1 MMDVTGR
8 ALFLDEACVRQLVT
22 MEDALAAVEE
32 VFGAQGRG
40 GVFNVPR
47 VCAPVKGGILRITAA
62 VLSYRGYYGVKVS
75 STAVF
80 HSNAGRM
87 FCLYREET
95 GELCAVVQV
104 FAMGAL
110 RTGAAS
116 GIATKYLANADAAVL
131 GVLGSGRQART
142 QVDAVCAVRPIREI
156 RVWSPRAAS
165 REAFCA
171 DVKKVNKI
179 NALSVSAAELVVRD
193 ADILVTATTSAAP
206 VVKGEWLKTG
216 VHINAIG
223 ANFEHRRELDTATVT
238 AAKFIATDDT
248 EQVRY
253 ESTDLAVPVAEGKLS
268 WDQVHSLG
276 DVVAG
281 KLKGRTG
288 HEDITLFKSLGVAIE
303 DVALAA
309 HAYEK
314 ALKLGVGM
322 TLPDLT
328 R

>member
-1 MMDVTGR
+1 MAN
-8 ALFLDEACVRQLVT
+8 ALFLDEACVRELVT
-22 MEDALAAVEE
+22 MDDALSAVEE
-32 VFGAQGRG
+32 VFGEQGRG
-40 GVFNVPR
+40 HVLNVPR
-47 VCAPVKGGILRITAA
+47 VRAPVKGGILRITAA

-116 GIATKYLANADAAVL
+116 GIATRYLANADAAVL
-131 GVLGSGRQART
+131 GVLGTGRQART
-142 QVDAVCAVRPIREI
+142 QVDAVCAVRAIREI
-156 RVWSPRAAS
+156 RVWSPRQAS

-171 DVKKVNKI
+171 DVENINKI
-179 NALSVSAAELVVRD
+179 KCLPIDVPEAAVRG
-193 ADILVTATTSAAP
+193 ADVLVTATTATEP
-206 VVKGEWLKTG
+206 VVHGAWLKAG

-223 ANFEHRRELDTATVT
+223 ANFEHRRELDTEAVT
-238 AAKFIATDDT
+238 AARFIATDDT

-253 ESTDLAVPVAEGKLS
+253 ESTDLAAPVAEGRLS

-281 KLKGRTG
+281 KLKGRSA

-309 HAYEK
+309 RAYEK
-314 ALKLGVGM
+314 ALKLGLGM

>member
-1 MMDVTGR
+1 MAQ

-32 VFGAQGRG
+32 VFAEQGRG
-40 GVFNVPR
+40 RVFNVPR
-47 VCAPVKGGILRITAA
+47 VRAPVKGGTLRITAA

-116 GIATKYLANADAAVL
+116 GIATKYLANPDAAVL

-171 DVKKVNKI
+171 DVKKTNKI
-179 NALSVSAAELVVRD
+179 DCLPAESPEQAVRG
-193 ADILVTATTSAAP
+193 ADVLVTATTATAP
-206 VVKGEWLKTG
+206 VVQGAWLQPG
-216 VHINAIG
+216 VHLNAIG
-223 ANFEHRRELDTATVT
+223 ANYEHRRELDSDTV
-238 AAKFIATDDT
+238 AAARFIATDDT

-253 ESTDLAVPVAEGKLS
+253 ESTDLAAPVAEGRLS
-268 WDQVHSLG
+268 WDRVHGLC

-281 KLKGRTG
+281 KIKGREAR
-288 HEDITLFKSLGVAIE
+288 EDITLFKSLGVAIE

-309 HAYEK
+309 RAYEK
-314 ALKLGVGM
+314 ATRLGIGV

>member
-1 MMDVTGR
+1 MAN

-32 VFGAQGRG
+32 VFGEQGRG
-40 GVFNVPR
+40 RVVNVPR
-47 VCAPVKGGILRITAA
+47 LRAPVKGGILRITAA

-87 FCLYREET
+87 FCLYREES

-142 QVDAVCAVRPIREI
+142 QVDAVCAVRPIREV
-156 RVWSPRAAS
+156 RVWSTTPAHRD
-165 REAFCA
+165 AFCA
-171 DVKKVNKI
+171 DLKKSLKI
-179 NALSVSAAELVVRD
+179 KILPLDSAEQVVCGSEV
-193 ADILVTATTSAAP
+193 LVTATTATAP
-206 VVKGEWLKTG
+206 IVRGAWLQPG

-223 ANFEHRRELDTATVT
+223 ANYEHRRELDSAAVA

-253 ESTDLAVPVAEGKLS
+253 ESTDLAAPVAEGMLA
-268 WDQVHSLG
+268 WERVHSLG
-276 DVVAG
+276 EVVAG
-281 KLKGRTG
+281 KLGGRAARG
-288 HEDITLFKSLGVAIE
+288 DITLFKSLGVAME

-309 HAYEK
+309 RAYEK
-314 ALKLGVGM
+314 ALRLGVGVP
-322 TLPDLT
+322 LPDLT

>member
-1 MMDVTGR
+1 MAD
-8 ALFLDEACVRQLVT
+8 ALFLDEACVRRLVT
-22 MEDALAAVEE
+22 MDDALAAVEE
-32 VFGAQGRG
+32 VFAAQGRG
-40 GVFNVPR
+40 EVFNVPR
-47 VCAPVKGGILRITAA
+47 VRAPVKGGTLRITAA

-87 FCLYREET
+87 FCLYREES

-116 GIATKYLANADAAVL
+116 GIATKYLANPDAAVL

-171 DVKKVNKI
+171 DVKNVNKI
-179 NALSVSAAELVVRD
+179 NAIPVDTPEAAVRG
-193 ADILVTATTSAAP
+193 ADVLVTATTATAP
-206 VVKGEWLKTG
+206 VLQGAWLKPG
-216 VHINAIG
+216 AHINAIG
-223 ANFEHRRELDTATVT
+223 ANFEHRRELDSAAVAAAT
-238 AAKFIATDDT
+238 FIATDDT

-253 ESTDLAVPVAEGKLS
+253 ESTDLAVPVAEGRLS
-268 WDQVHSLG
+268 WEQVHSLG

-281 KLKGRTG
+281 RLKGRTAPS
-288 HEDITLFKSLGVAIE
+288 DITLFKSLGVAIE

-309 HAYEK
+309 RAYEK
-314 ALKLGVGM
+314 ALQSGVGM

>member
-1 MMDVTGR
+1 MAD
-8 ALFLDEACVRQLVT
+8 ALFLDEASVRQLVT
-22 MEDALAAVEE
+22 MNDALAAVEE

-40 GVFNVPR
+40 GVYNVPR
-47 VCAPVKGGILRITAA
+47 VRAPVKGGTLRITAA

-95 GELCAVVQV
+95 GELCAIVQV

-116 GIATKYLANADAAVL
+116 GIATKYLANTDAAVL

-142 QVDAVCAVRPIREI
+142 QVDAICAVRPIREI
-156 RVWSPRAAS
+156 RVWSPRSAS
-165 REAFCA
+165 REVFCR
-171 DVKKVNKI
+171 DIKNINKI
-179 NALSVSAAELVVRD
+179 NALPVDTAEQAVRG
-193 ADILVTATTSAAP
+193 ADVLITATTATVP
-206 VVKGEWLKTG
+206 VVHGAWLKPG

-223 ANFEHRRELDTATVT
+223 ANFEHRRELDTAAVI

-253 ESTDLAVPVAEGKLS
+253 ESTDLAMPVAEGKLS

-276 DVVAG
+276 DVVSG
-281 KLKGRTG
+281 KLKGRQS
-288 HEDITLFKSLGVAIE
+288 HEDVTLFKSLGVAIE

-309 HAYEK
+309 RAYEK
-314 ALKLGVGM
+314 ALQLGIGM

>member
-1 MMDVTGR
+1 MAE
-8 ALFLDEACVRQLVT
+8 ALFLDEASVRRLVT
-22 MEDALAAVEE
+22 MDDALAAVEE

-47 VCAPVKGGILRITAA
+47 VRAPVKGGTLRITAA

-116 GIATKYLANADAAVL
+116 GIATKYLANPDAAVL

-156 RVWSPRAAS
+156 RVWSPRAES
-165 REAFCA
+165 REAFCVDVKNNNKIKYLPVNTPEQAVRGA
-171 DVKKVNKI
+171 DVLI
-179 NALSVSAAELVVRD
+179 
-193 ADILVTATTSAAP
+193 TATTATEP
-206 VVKGEWLKTG
+206 VVHGAWLKPG

-223 ANFEHRRELDTATVT
+223 ANFEHRRELDTAAVA

-253 ESTDLAVPVAEGKLS
+253 ESTDLALPVSEGKLC
-268 WDQVHSLG
+268 WEQVHSLG

-281 KLKGRTG
+281 KLKGRRG
-288 HEDITLFKSLGVAIE
+288 REDVTLFKSLGVAIE

-309 HAYEK
+309 RAYEK
-314 ALKLGVGM
+314 ALQLGIGM
-322 TLPDLT
+322 KLPDLT

>member
-1 MMDVTGR
+1 MAN

-32 VFGAQGRG
+32 VFGEQGRG
-40 GVFNVPR
+40 QVVNVPR
-47 VCAPVKGGILRITAA
+47 VRAPLKGGILRITAA

-142 QVDAVCAVRPIREI
+142 QVDAVCAVRPIREV
-156 RVWSPRAAS
+156 RVWSTTPAHRD
-165 REAFCA
+165 AFCE
-171 DVKKVNKI
+171 DLKKSLKI
-179 NALSVSAAELVVRD
+179 NILSLDFAEQAVRGSEV
-193 ADILVTATTSAAP
+193 LVTATTATSPIMHGA
-206 VVKGEWLKTG
+206 WLQPG

-223 ANFEHRRELDTATVT
+223 ANYEHRRELDSATV
-238 AAKFIATDDT
+238 AAAQFIATDDI

-253 ESTDLAVPVAEGKLS
+253 ESMDLAAPVAEGVIA
-268 WDQVHSLG
+268 WEQVHGLG
-276 DVVAG
+276 EVVAG
-281 KLKGRTG
+281 KLRGRAAR
-288 HEDITLFKSLGVAIE
+288 EDITLFKSLGVAME

-309 HAYEK
+309 RAYEK

-322 TLPDLT
+322 PLPDLT

>member
-1 MMDVTGR
+1 MAG
-8 ALFLDEACVRQLVT
+8 ALFLDEATVRQLVT

-47 VCAPVKGGILRITAA
+47 VRAPVKGGTLRITAA

-116 GIATKYLANADAAVL
+116 GIASKYLANADAAVL

-142 QVDAVCAVRPIREI
+142 QVDAICAVRPISEI
-156 RVWSPRAAS
+156 RVWSPRPAS
-165 REAFCA
+165 REVFCA
-171 DVKKVNKI
+171 DVENINKI
-179 NALSVSAAELVVRD
+179 KCLSVDSPEIAVRG
-193 ADILVTATTSAAP
+193 ADVLITATTSTEPLVQGA
-206 VVKGEWLKTG
+206 WLKPG

-223 ANFEHRRELDTATVT
+223 ANFEHRRELDSATVA

-253 ESTDLAVPVAEGKLS
+253 ESTDLAVPVSEGKLS
-268 WDQVHSLG
+268 WDQVRSLG

-281 KLKGRTG
+281 NLKGRTSR
-288 HEDITLFKSLGVAIE
+288 EDITMFKSLGVAIE
-303 DVALAA
+303 DVALGAR
-309 HAYEK
+309 AYEK
-314 ALKLGVGM
+314 ALQLGIGM

>member
-1 MMDVTGR
+1 MAG

-32 VFGAQGRG
+32 VFGEQGRG
-40 GVFNVPR
+40 QVVNVPR
-47 VCAPVKGGILRITAA
+47 VRAPVKGGTLRITAA

-116 GIATKYLANADAAVL
+116 GIATKYLANPDAGVL

-142 QVDAVCAVRPIREI
+142 QVDAVCAVRPLREI

-165 REAFCA
+165 REAFCE
-171 DVKKVNKI
+171 DVKKTNKI
-179 NALSVSAAELVVRD
+179 NCLPAESPEQAVRG
-193 ADILVTATTSAAP
+193 AEVLVTATTATAP
-206 VVKGEWLKTG
+206 LVQHAWLQPG

-223 ANFEHRRELDTATVT
+223 ANYEHRRELDSDTV
-238 AAKFIATDDT
+238 AAAGFIATDDI

-253 ESTDLAVPVAEGKLS
+253 ESTDLAAPVAEGRLS
-268 WDQVHSLG
+268 WERVHGLC

-281 KLKGRTG
+281 KIRGREARG
-288 HEDITLFKSLGVAIE
+288 DITLFKSLGVALE

-309 HAYEK
+309 RAYEK
-314 ALKLGVGM
+314 ACNLGIGM
-322 TLPDLT
+322 PLPDLT

>member
-1 MMDVTGR
+1 MAE
-8 ALFLDEACVRQLVT
+8 ALFLDEACVRRLVT
-22 MEDALAAVEE
+22 MDDALAAVEE
-32 VFGAQGRG
+32 VFAAQGRG

-47 VCAPVKGGILRITAA
+47 VRAPVKGGTLRITAA

-116 GIATKYLANADAAVL
+116 GIATKYLANPDAAVL

-165 REAFCA
+165 REAFCE
-171 DVKKVNKI
+171 DVKKINKI
-179 NALSVSAAELVVRD
+179 NAMPIDAPEAAVRG
-193 ADILVTATTSAAP
+193 ADVLITATTATEP
-206 VVKGEWLKTG
+206 VLQGAWLKPG
-216 VHINAIG
+216 AHINAIG
-223 ANFEHRRELDTATVT
+223 ANFEHRRELDSAAVAAAT
-238 AAKFIATDDT
+238 FIATDDT

-253 ESTDLAVPVAEGKLS
+253 ESTDLAVPVSEGLLS
-268 WDQVHSLG
+268 WEQVHGLG
-276 DVVAG
+276 EVVAG
-281 KLKGRTG
+281 NLAGRG
-288 HEDITLFKSLGVAIE
+288 SPADITLFKSLGVAIE

-309 HAYEK
+309 RAYEK
-314 ALKLGVGM
+314 ALKSGVGM

>member
-1 MMDVTGR
+1 MAG

-32 VFGAQGRG
+32 VFGEQGRG
-40 GVFNVPR
+40 QVVNVPR
-47 VCAPVKGGILRITAA
+47 VRAPVKGGTLRITAA

-116 GIATKYLANADAAVL
+116 GIATRHLANADAAVL

-142 QVDAVCAVRPIREI
+142 QVDAICAVRPIREI
-156 RVWSPRAAS
+156 RVWSPTPAHCA
-165 REAFCA
+165 AFCD
-171 DVKKVNKI
+171 DVKNNNKI
-179 NALSVSAAELVVRD
+179 NILQCESAEQTVRGADVLVSAT
-193 ADILVTATTSAAP
+193 TASVP
-206 VVKGEWLKTG
+206 VVQGGWLHPG
-216 VHINAIG
+216 MHINAIG
-223 ANFEHRRELDTATVT
+223 ANYEHRRELDTAAVV
-238 AAKFIATDDT
+238 AANFIATDDV

-253 ESTDLAVPVAEGKLS
+253 ESTDLAAPVAEGVLS
-268 WDQVHSLG
+268 WDDVHGLG

-281 KLKGRTG
+281 KLQGRRG
-288 HEDITLFKSLGVAIE
+288 RDDITLFKSLGVAIE

-309 HAYEK
+309 RAYEK
-314 ALKLGVGM
+314 ALQLGVGLA
-322 TLPDLT
+322 LPDLT

>member
-1 MMDVTGR
+1 MAN

-32 VFGAQGRG
+32 VFGEQGRG
-40 GVFNVPR
+40 QAVNVPR
-47 VCAPVKGGILRITAA
+47 VRVPVKGGILRITAA

-75 STAVF
+75 SSAVF

-87 FCLYREET
+87 FCLYREHS

-131 GVLGSGRQART
+131 GVIGSGRQART
-142 QVDAVCAVRPIREI
+142 QVDAVCAVRPIREV
-156 RVWSPRAAS
+156 RVWSTTPAHRN
-165 REAFCA
+165 AFCV
-171 DVKKVNKI
+171 DLKNTHKVKIV
-179 NALSVSAAELVVRD
+179 SVDTPEQAVCGSEVL
-193 ADILVTATTSAAP
+193 ITATTATAP
-206 VVKGEWLKTG
+206 IVQGAWLQPG

-223 ANFEHRRELDTATVT
+223 ANYEHRRELDSAALAAAT
-238 AAKFIATDDT
+238 FIATDDC

-253 ESTDLAVPVAEGKLS
+253 ESTDLAAPVAEGVLS

-281 KLKGRTG
+281 KIKGRST

-309 HAYEK
+309 RAYEK
-314 ALKLGVGM
+314 ALKLGIGM
-322 TLPDLT
+322 ALPDLT

>member
-1 MMDVTGR
+1 MAD

-47 VCAPVKGGILRITAA
+47 VRAPVKGGTLRITAA

-116 GIATKYLANADAAVL
+116 GIATKYLANPDAAVL

-142 QVDAVCAVRPIREI
+142 QVDAICAVRPIREI
-156 RVWSPRAAS
+156 RVWSPRQAS
-165 REAFCA
+165 RKVFCA

-179 NALSVSAAELVVRD
+179 NAIPVDSPEAAVRG
-193 ADILVTATTSAAP
+193 ADVLITATTATEP
-206 VVKGEWLKTG
+206 VVHGAWLKPG

-223 ANFEHRRELDTATVT
+223 ANFEHRRELDSATVA

-253 ESTDLAVPVAEGKLS
+253 ESTDLAVPVSEGRLS

-281 KLKGRTG
+281 KIKGRNT
-288 HEDITLFKSLGVAIE
+288 HDDVTLFKSLGVAIE

-309 HAYEK
+309 RAYEK
-314 ALKLGVGM
+314 ALALGVGT

>member
-1 MMDVTGR
+1 MAN

-32 VFGAQGRG
+32 VFGEQGRG
-40 GVFNVPR
+40 QAVNVPR
-47 VCAPVKGGILRITAA
+47 VRAPLKVGILRITAA

-87 FCLYREET
+87 FCLYREHS

-116 GIATKYLANADAAVL
+116 GIATRYLANADAAVL

-142 QVDAVCAVRPIREI
+142 QVDAVCAVRPVREV
-156 RVWSPRAAS
+156 RVWSTTQAN

-171 DVKKVNKI
+171 DIRKKHKI
-179 NALSVSAAELVVRD
+179 NILSADTAEQAVRGSEVL
-193 ADILVTATTSAAP
+193 ITATTATAP
-206 VVKGEWLKTG
+206 IVHGAWLQPG

-223 ANFEHRRELDTATVT
+223 ANYEHRRELDSAAVA

-253 ESTDLAVPVAEGKLS
+253 ESTDLSAPVAEGLIS

-276 DVVAG
+276 DVVSG
-281 KLKGRTG
+281 NIRGRSSRG
-288 HEDITLFKSLGVAIE
+288 DITLFKSLGVAIE

-309 HAYEK
+309 RAYEK
-314 ALKLGVGM
+314 ALQLGIGM
-322 TLPDLT
+322 PLPDLT

>member
-1 MMDVTGR
+1 MSN

-47 VCAPVKGGILRITAA
+47 VRAPVKGGTLRITAA

-116 GIATKYLANADAAVL
+116 GIATKYLANPDAAVL

-165 REAFCA
+165 REAFCD
-171 DVKKVNKI
+171 DVKNVNKI
-179 NALSVSAAELVVRD
+179 NAIPVDSQEAAVRG
-193 ADILVTATTSAAP
+193 ADVLITATTSTSP
-206 VVKGEWLKTG
+206 VVQGAWLKPG
-216 VHINAIG
+216 AHINAIG
-223 ANFEHRRELDTATVT
+223 ANFEHRRELDSATVA

-253 ESTDLAVPVAEGKLS
+253 ESTDLAVPVSEGLLS
-268 WDQVHSLG
+268 WEQVHSLG

-281 KLKGRTG
+281 KLKGRNS
-288 HEDITLFKSLGVAIE
+288 HDDVTLFKSLGVAIE

-309 HAYEK
+309 RAYEK

>member
-1 MMDVTGR
+1 MAG

-47 VCAPVKGGILRITAA
+47 VRAPVKGGILRITAA

-87 FCLYREET
+87 FCLFREET

-156 RVWSPRAAS
+156 RVWSPRDAS

-179 NALSVSAAELVVRD
+179 NTLSVSTAELVVRD

>member
-1 MMDVTGR
+1 MSG

-22 MEDALAAVEE
+22 MDDALAAVEE

-40 GVFNVPR
+40 EVFNVPR
-47 VCAPVKGGILRITAA
+47 VRAPVKGGTLRITAA

-75 STAVF
+75 STAIF

-116 GIATKYLANADAAVL
+116 GIATKYLANPDAAVL
-131 GVLGSGRQART
+131 GVLGTGRQART
-142 QVDAVCAVRPIREI
+142 QVDAICAVRPIREI
-156 RVWSPRAAS
+156 RVWSPRPES
-165 REAFCA
+165 RAAFCL
-171 DVKKVNKI
+171 DLKNHNKI
-179 NALSVSAAELVVRD
+179 NVLDVDSPEKAVRD
-193 ADILVTATTSAAP
+193 ADVLVTATTATSP
-206 VVKGEWLKTG
+206 VLHGAWLKPG

-223 ANFEHRRELDTATVT
+223 ANYEHRRELDS
-238 AAKFIATDDT
+238 AAVAAARFIATDDT

-253 ESTDLAVPVAEGKLS
+253 ESTDLAAPVAEGLLN
-268 WDQVHSLG
+268 WDRVHGLG
-276 DVVAG
+276 EVVSG
-281 KLKGRTG
+281 KTRGRAARD
-288 HEDITLFKSLGVAIE
+288 DITLFKSLGVAIE

-309 HAYEK
+309 RAYEK

-322 TLPDLT
+322 ALPDLT

>member
-1 MMDVTGR
+1 MAE
-8 ALFLDEACVRQLVT
+8 ALFLDEACVRRLVT

-32 VFGAQGRG
+32 VFVEQGRG
-40 GVFNVPR
+40 HVINVPR
-47 VCAPVKGGILRITAA
+47 VRVPVKGGTLRITAA
-62 VLSYRGYYGVKVS
+62 VLSYRGYYGVKVA

-87 FCLYREET
+87 FSLYREET

-116 GIATKYLANADAAVL
+116 GIATKFLANADASVL

-142 QVDAVCAVRPIREI
+142 QVEAVCAVRPVREI
-156 RVWSPRAAS
+156 RIWSPRRES
-165 REAFCA
+165 REAFA
-171 DVKKVNKI
+171 AHVKNTNKI
-179 NALSVSAAELVVRD
+179 KCLCVDSPEGAVRGAELL
-193 ADILVTATTSAAP
+193 ITATTATAP
-206 VVKGEWLKTG
+206 LVQGAWLNPG

-223 ANFEHRRELDTATVT
+223 ANFEHRRELDTATVA
-238 AAKFIATDDT
+238 AAKFIATDDV

-281 KLKGRTG
+281 RLKGR
-288 HEDITLFKSLGVAIE
+288 ESRDDITLFKSLGVAME

-309 HAYEK
+309 RAYEK

>member
-1 MMDVTGR
+1 MAN
-8 ALFLDEACVRQLVT
+8 ALFLDEACVKQLVT

-40 GVFNVPR
+40 GVYNVPR
-47 VCAPVKGGILRITAA
+47 VRAPLKNGTLRITAA

-87 FCLYREET
+87 FSLYREET

-116 GIATKYLANADAAVL
+116 GIATRYLANPDAAVL
-131 GVLGSGRQART
+131 AVLGSGRQART

-156 RVWSPRAAS
+156 RVWSPTPANRD
-165 REAFCA
+165 AFCR
-171 DVKKVNKI
+171 DLDKMNKI
-179 NALSVSAAELVVRD
+179 NVLGSDSPAEAVRG
-193 ADILVTATTSAAP
+193 AEVLVTATTATVP
-206 VVKGEWLKTG
+206 VVQGAWLAPG
-216 VHINAIG
+216 VHINAVG
-223 ANFEHRRELDTATVT
+223 ANYEHRRELDTAAV
-238 AAKFIATDDT
+238 AAATFIATDDT

-253 ESTDLAVPVAEGKLS
+253 ESTDLTAPVAEGVLS
-268 WDQVHSLG
+268 WDRVHGLG

-281 KLKGRTG
+281 KLAGRAARS
-288 HEDITLFKSLGVAIE
+288 DITLFKSLGVAIE
-303 DVALAA
+303 DVALAVR
-309 HAYEK
+309 AYER
-314 ALKLGVGM
+314 ARERGVGVA
-322 TLPDLT
+322 LPDLT

>member
-1 MMDVTGR
+1 MAD
-8 ALFLDEACVRQLVT
+8 ALFLDEACVRRLVT
-22 MEDALAAVEE
+22 MDDALAAVEE
-32 VFGAQGRG
+32 VFAAQGRG

-47 VCAPVKGGILRITAA
+47 VRAPVKGGTLRITAA

-87 FCLYREET
+87 FCLYREES

-116 GIATKYLANADAAVL
+116 GIATKYLANPDAAVL

-171 DVKKVNKI
+171 DVKNINKI
-179 NALSVSAAELVVRD
+179 NAIPVDTPEAAVRG
-193 ADILVTATTSAAP
+193 ADVLVTATTATAP
-206 VVKGEWLKTG
+206 VLQGAWLKPG
-216 VHINAIG
+216 AHINAIG
-223 ANFEHRRELDTATVT
+223 ANFEHRRELDS
-238 AAKFIATDDT
+238 AAVAAAQFIATDDT

-268 WDQVHSLG
+268 WEQVHSLG

-281 KLKGRTG
+281 RLKGRTAPG
-288 HEDITLFKSLGVAIE
+288 DITLFKSLGVAIE

-309 HAYEK
+309 RAYEK
-314 ALKLGVGM
+314 ALQSGIGM

>member
-1 MMDVTGR
+1 MSN

-47 VCAPVKGGILRITAA
+47 VRAPVKGGTLRITAA

-87 FCLYREET
+87 FCLYREES

-116 GIATKYLANADAAVL
+116 GIATKYLANPDAAVL

-142 QVDAVCAVRPIREI
+142 QVDAVCAVRPISEI

-165 REAFCA
+165 REAFCV
-171 DVKKVNKI
+171 DVKKINKI
-179 NALSVSAAELVVRD
+179 NAIPVSSEEDAVRG
-193 ADILVTATTSAAP
+193 ADVLITATTSTSP
-206 VVKGEWLKTG
+206 VVQGAWLKPG

-223 ANFEHRRELDTATVT
+223 ANFEHRRELDSATVA

-253 ESTDLAVPVAEGKLS
+253 ESTDLAVPVSEGKLS
-268 WDQVHSLG
+268 WDQVQSLG

-281 KLKGRTG
+281 KIKGRNARD
-288 HEDITLFKSLGVAIE
+288 EVTLFKSLGVAIE

-309 HAYEK
+309 RAYEK

>member
-1 MMDVTGR
+1 MSN

-47 VCAPVKGGILRITAA
+47 VRAPVKGGTLRITAA

-116 GIATKYLANADAAVL
+116 GIATKYLANPDAAVL

-156 RVWSPRAAS
+156 RVWSPRSAS
-165 REAFCA
+165 REAFCD
-171 DVKKVNKI
+171 DVKNVNKI
-179 NALSVSAAELVVRD
+179 NAIPVDSQEAAVRG
-193 ADILVTATTSAAP
+193 ADVLITATTSTSP
-206 VVKGEWLKTG
+206 VVQGAWLKPG

-223 ANFEHRRELDTATVT
+223 ANFEHRRELDSAAVT

-253 ESTDLAVPVAEGKLS
+253 ESTDLAVPVSEGLLT
-268 WDQVHSLG
+268 WEQVHSLG

-281 KLKGRTG
+281 KLKGRNT
-288 HEDITLFKSLGVAIE
+288 HDDVTLFKSLGVAIE

-309 HAYEK
+309 RAYEK

>member
-1 MMDVTGR
+1 MAN
-8 ALFLDEACVRQLVT
+8 ALFLDEACVRGLVT
-22 MEDALAAVEE
+22 MDDALAAVEE
-32 VFGAQGRG
+32 VFGEQGRG
-40 GVFNVPR
+40 HVLNVPR
-47 VCAPVKGGILRITAA
+47 VRAPVKGGILRITAA

-116 GIATKYLANADAAVL
+116 GIATRYLANADAAVL

-156 RVWSPRAAS
+156 RVWSPRQAS

-171 DVKKVNKI
+171 DVENINKI
-179 NALSVSAAELVVRD
+179 KCLSVDSPETAVRG
-193 ADILVTATTSAAP
+193 ADVLITATTAIAP
-206 VVKGEWLKTG
+206 VVQGAWLKPG

-223 ANFEHRRELDTATVT
+223 ANFEHRRELDSATV
-238 AAKFIATDDT
+238 ASAKFIATDDT

-281 KLKGRTG
+281 KLKGRNA

-309 HAYEK
+309 RAYEK
-314 ALKLGVGM
+314 ALKLGLGM

>member
-1 MMDVTGR
+1 MAD
-8 ALFLDEACVRQLVT
+8 ALFLDEASVRQLVT

-40 GVFNVPR
+40 GVYNVPR
-47 VCAPVKGGILRITAA
+47 VRAPVKGGTLRITAA

-95 GELCAVVQV
+95 GELCAIVQV

-116 GIATKYLANADAAVL
+116 GIATQYLANADAAVL

-142 QVDAVCAVRPIREI
+142 QVDAICAVRPIREI
-156 RVWSPRAAS
+156 RVWSPRQAS
-165 REAFCA
+165 REAFCD
-171 DVKKVNKI
+171 DVKNINKI
-179 NALSVSAAELVVRD
+179 KCLKADTPEAAVRGVD
-193 ADILVTATTSAAP
+193 VLITATTATEP
-206 VVKGEWLKTG
+206 VVQGAWLKPG

-223 ANFEHRRELDTATVT
+223 ANFEHRRELDSATVA

-281 KLKGRTG
+281 KLKGRQS
-288 HEDITLFKSLGVAIE
+288 HRDVTLFKSLGVAIE

-309 HAYEK
+309 RAYEK
-314 ALKLGVGM
+314 ALQLGIGM

>member
-1 MMDVTGR
+1 MSN

-47 VCAPVKGGILRITAA
+47 VRAPVKGGTLRITAA

-87 FCLYREET
+87 FCLYREES

-116 GIATKYLANADAAVL
+116 GIATKYLANPDAAVL

-156 RVWSPRAAS
+156 RVWSPREAS

-171 DVKKVNKI
+171 DVENVNKI
-179 NALSVSAAELVVRD
+179 NAIPVDSQEAAVRG
-193 ADILVTATTSAAP
+193 ADVLITATTSTSP
-206 VVKGEWLKTG
+206 VVQGAWLKPG

-223 ANFEHRRELDTATVT
+223 ANFEHRRELDSATVA

-253 ESTDLAVPVAEGKLS
+253 ESTDLAVPVSEGLLS
-268 WDQVHSLG
+268 WDQVQSLG

-281 KLKGRTG
+281 NIKGRNA
-288 HEDITLFKSLGVAIE
+288 HDDVTLFKSLGVAIE

-309 HAYEK
+309 RAYEK

>member
-1 MMDVTGR
+1 MAS

-47 VCAPVKGGILRITAA
+47 VRAPVQGGTLRITAA

-87 FCLYREET
+87 FCLYREGT

-116 GIATKYLANADAAVL
+116 GIATKYLANPDAAVL

-165 REAFCA
+165 REAFCK
-171 DVKKVNKI
+171 DVKNINKI
-179 NALSVSAAELVVRD
+179 NCLHVDSAEAAVRG
-193 ADILVTATTSAAP
+193 ADVLITATTATEPMVQGA
-206 VVKGEWLKTG
+206 WLKPG

-223 ANFEHRRELDTATVT
+223 ANFEHRRELDTATVA

-253 ESTDLAVPVAEGKLS
+253 ESTDLAAPVAEGKLS

-281 KLKGRTG
+281 KIKGRNT
-288 HEDITLFKSLGVAIE
+288 HDDITLFKSLGVAIE

-309 HAYEK
+309 RAYEK
-314 ALKLGVGM
+314 ALQLGVGM